1 MRELKA
7 DNLIGR
13 DWRELADEMNSSYL
27 VRRSRFRLRSWAEG
41 QPERVKI

>member
-13 DWRELADEMNSSYL
+13 DWRELADEISEL
-27 VRRSRFRLRSWAEG
+27 VVPRQEIEVSTEELG
-41 QPERVKI
+41 